1 MFRCIMC
8 EPGMTSNRLII
19 SDLPITLLNE
29 TGCLSCQPRMQKK
42 LCSVQKNRALNF
54 KKGYT

>member
-42 LCSVQKNRALNF
+42 IVFCTKKPGF
-54 KKGYT
+54 KL